1 MNTNGPFNDQ
11 PGFQQL
17 YNYDQHGITL
27 FIMADY
33 GQPVFVRE
41 GNREGEIVPFIAL
54 FWTFWLKRKM

>member
-1 MNTNGPFNDQ
+1 MNTNGPINDQ

-41 GNREGEIVPFIAL
+41 GKREGEIVPFIAL
-54 FWTFWLKRKM
+54 F